1 MIVSGTALALFDFDG
16 TLARGDSVLPYLLY
30 CIRKGVAPRTQ
41 LLRAACGY
49 IRFLIR
55 PSAASGAKAQTLSFI
70 RRKTVEEMDA
80 LARDFF
86 QEEYI
91 RRFFQEG
98 LQELWRLREEGYRI
112 LVVSASADVY
122 MRVLPEFLPVDA
134 VLATTCE
141 VDAGGRYTGG
151 VGVNCKG
158 EEKPRRIAA
167 WLDAQGLTL
176 DVEASCA
183 YGDSPSDAPM
193 LLMTAA
199 PGLINPKKKLL
210 RRLPQARVL
219 RWHTEDKA

>member
-1 MIVSGTALALFDFDG
+1 MILPGTALALFDFDD
-16 TLARGDSVLPYLLY
+16 TLARGDSILPYLLY
-30 CIRKGVAPRTQ
+30 CIRRGAAPKRQ

-49 IRFLIR
+49 LRFLIQ
-55 PSAASGAKAQTLSFI
+55 PSGASGAKERTLSFI
-70 RRKTVEEMDA
+70 RGKTVVEMDA

-86 QEEYI
+86 RDVYI
-91 RRFFQEG
+91 RHFFQEG
-98 LQELWRLREEGYRI
+98 MQELWRLREEGYRI

-134 VLATTCE
+134 VLATVCE
-141 VDAGGRYTGG
+141 VDGEGRYTGR
-151 VGVNCKG
+151 VGINCKG

-167 WLDAQGLTL
+167 WLNAQGLTL
-176 DVEASCA
+176 DSAASCA

-199 PGLINPKKKLL
+199 PNLIDPKKKLL

-219 RWHTEDKA
+219 HWHTEDKA